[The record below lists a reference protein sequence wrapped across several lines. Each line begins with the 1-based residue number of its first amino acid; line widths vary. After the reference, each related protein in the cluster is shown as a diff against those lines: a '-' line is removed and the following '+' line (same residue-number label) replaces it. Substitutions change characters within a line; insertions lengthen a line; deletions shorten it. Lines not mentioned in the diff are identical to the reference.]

1 MLGIILGILEEY
13 CDISIVFI
21 GMNLGPLGNK
31 FVLYPKV
38 LFPVIYSVFAPGH
51 GLWFNSPEKKQKYLQ

>member
-1 MLGIILGILEEY
+1 MGNVLGILQEY

-21 GMNLGPLGNK
+21 GMNLGSLGNK
-31 FVLYPKV
+31 CVLYPKV
-38 LFPVIYSVFAPGH
+38 LSPVIYCGFAPGH